1 MSNPQQI
8 YNTNFDNIDLTYLP
22 SFVELIPEAID
33 FHPFPHILPQIKKN
47 ITEKFEIDI
56 KVEDIKMCI
65 WFAESGINLR
75 KSDTIDSS
83 LEYINTENWKLIK
96 EELNRIRK
104 MIAIEYA

>member
-1 MSNPQQI
+1 MLNPNKI
-8 YNTNFDNIDLTYLP
+8 CNTIFDNIDLTYLP

-33 FHPFPHILPQIKKN
+33 FHPFPHILHQIKKN
-47 ITEKFEIDI
+47 ITEKFEINI
-56 KVEDIKMCI
+56 KLEDIKMSI

-75 KSDTIDSS
+75 KSYTIDRS

-104 MIAIEYA
+104 MIYA